1 MYFDSVLELYTSIL
15 SKLDNWMFDKFQMY
29 TSLAENGEQVV
40 VSLFTLI
47 VIGCL
52 IVLLDSGSSQKN
64 KLQYL
69 DADETSNQI
78 TKPSLDYVPSI
89 ASANASS
96 EKTANQTQDVDDI
109 DRPIETNDDI
119 LNHGSKELDK
129 ANIYEL
135 DNGFVLNKR
144 NSDAQEI
151 VSVHKKNNDKDV
163 IIEKQPS
170 EANKASLGLTDSDD
184 KKLQLLAELATIE
197 TEMLDARKE
206 YKTGKIGSMDYL
218 AKTQELYKKG
228 EALVGF
234 NNSVN

>member
-1 MYFDSVLELYTSIL
+1 MYFDSVLQLYTSIL
-15 SKLDNWMFDKFQMY
+15 SKLDNWMFDNFQMY

-52 IVLLDSGSSQKN
+52 IVLLESSSSAKN

-96 EKTANQTQDVDDI
+96 EKTANQTQYVDDI

-119 LNHGSKELDK
+119 LNDGSKVLDK

-144 NSDAQEI
+144 KSDAQEV
-151 VSVHKKNNDKDV
+151 VSVHKKNVDKDV
-163 IIEKQPS
+163 KIEKQPS
-170 EANKASLGLTDSDD
+170 EANAASLGLADSDD

-197 TEMLDARKE
+197 TEMLDTRKK

>member
-1 MYFDSVLELYTSIL
+1 MYFDSVLEIYTSSL
-15 SKLDNWMFDKFQMY
+15 SKLDKWMFDNFEMY
-29 TSLAENGEQVV
+29 TSLAENGEQVF

-52 IVLLDSGSSQKN
+52 IVSLGSSSSQKN

-78 TKPSLDYVPSI
+78 TKPSLDHVPSI

-96 EKTANQTQDVDDI
+96 EKTANQTQYVDDI

-119 LNHGSKELDK
+119 LNDRSKELDK

-135 DNGFVLNKR
+135 DNGFVLNRR
-144 NSDAQEI
+144 NSDAQE
-151 VSVHKKNNDKDV
+151 VAGVHKKNSDKDV
-163 IIEKQPS
+163 KIEKQPS
-170 EANKASLGLTDSDD
+170 EANAASLGLVDSDD

-197 TEMLDARKE
+197 KEMLNARKE
-206 YKTGKIGSMDYL
+206 YKTGNIGSMDYL
-218 AKTQELYKKG
+218 TKTQELFKKG
-228 EALVGF
+228 EALLESD
-234 NNSVN
+234 NSVN

>member
-15 SKLDNWMFDKFQMY
+15 SNLDKWMFDNFEIY

-52 IVLLDSGSSQKN
+52 IVLLKSSSSQKN

-78 TKPSLDYVPSI
+78 TKSSLDHVPSI

-109 DRPIETNDDI
+109 DRPIETNDDV
-119 LNHGSKELDK
+119 LNVGSKELDK

-144 NSDAQEI
+144 KSDAQEV
-151 VSVHKKNNDKDV
+151 VSVHKKNDDKDV
-163 IIEKQPS
+163 KIEKQRS
-170 EANKASLGLTDSDD
+170 DANAASLELVDSDD

-197 TEMLDARKE
+197 AEMLDTRKE
-206 YKTGKIGSMDYL
+206 YKTGNVGSMDYL
-218 AKTQELYKKG
+218 TKTQELYKKG
-228 EALVGF
+228 EELVETDK
-234 NNSVN
+234 SVN

>member
-1 MYFDSVLELYTSIL
+1 MYFDSVLQLYTSIL

-89 ASANASS
+89 ASANASL

-119 LNHGSKELDK
+119 LNDGSKELDK

-151 VSVHKKNNDKDV
+151 VSVHKKNNNKDV
-163 IIEKQPS
+163 IIEKQS
-170 EANKASLGLTDSDD
+170 FKANTVSLGLTDSDD

-218 AKTQELYKKG
+218 TKTQELYKKG
-228 EALVGF
+228 EALAESDKSF
-234 NNSVN
+234 N